1 MKNLIFSLII
11 LYSSTVLS
19 QNNFC
24 GQYEMEQKYLGQN
37 SSLKVK
43 RNSLEKFTKDYTTNY
58 FSRNQQHVIYSDTIL
73 FVIPVVFHIMHDYG
87 AENISKAQILDV
99 MRIINEYF
107 QKTNADTSQII
118 PLFQPLIGDAQIE
131 FRLAQLDPLG
141 NCTDGITRHQTHLT
155 NGGNDLLKAIIQ
167 WPPERYLNIWVQN
180 ASLSG
185 FSAYA
190 YLPGSPSWVDGIVI
204 IDEFVGSIGTAMGSI
219 NFSLMAHEI
228 GHYLNLWHTW
238 GTTNTPGLATNC
250 NIDDFV
256 FDTPNCI
263 GGVCNL
269 NAIACNGIDTA
280 NVQNLMDYCQA
291 QMFTQGQV
299 VRMHA
304 ALNSAISNRN
314 NLWTQANL
322 QLTGTNDGYIPVLC
336 PPVADFSNKTIRL
349 CEGQNVTFYN
359 ASYGGDFTTIN
370 WQFTGGNIPTSTD
383 TNPTVTYNTAGY
395 YDVTLTVT
403 NSSGTSTVT
412 RNVLVEVT
420 PAVSTA
426 VPFAQDFET
435 INFPFL
441 YWNFENISGSNWQTT
456 NLASV
461 SGTKSIYLQNDSAN
475 FGTTDIF
482 YTENFNLS
490 NITSPIFNFKVA
502 FANRGISNDNLK
514 VFISTDC
521 GQTWTMK
528 YTKSGNSLETVNDTS
543 QNFIPTQTQWRQD
556 GMNISTAVGQN
567 NVRFKFQFTS
577 DGGNNIFIDDINISG
592 VTGVNSLSANDDL
605 IYVYPTV
612 ATTSITIKL
621 KAFNKN
627 FVFLKDM
634 LGRELKNFSM
644 SSEKQL
650 VNIENIEQGVYII
663 EGISENKKFTAKF
676 IKASNE

>member
-37 SSLKVK
+37 SSIKVK
-43 RNSLEKFTKDYTTNY
+43 RNSLEKFTNDYTTNY

>member
-1 MKNLIFSLII
+1 
-11 LYSSTVLS
+11 
-19 QNNFC
+19 
-24 GQYEMEQKYLGQN
+24 MEQKYLGQN

>member
-219 NFSLMAHEI
+219 NFSVMAHEI

-269 NAIACNGIDTA
+269 NAIACNGIDTV

-322 QLTGTNDGYIPVLC
+322 QLTGTNDGYIPILC

-412 RNVLVEVT
+412 RNVLVEVA

-441 YWNFENISGSNWQTT
+441 YWTFENISGSNWQTT

-521 GQTWTMK
+521 GQTWAMK

-556 GMNISTAVGQN
+556 GMNISTAAGQN

-634 LGRELKNFSM
+634 LGRELKKFSM